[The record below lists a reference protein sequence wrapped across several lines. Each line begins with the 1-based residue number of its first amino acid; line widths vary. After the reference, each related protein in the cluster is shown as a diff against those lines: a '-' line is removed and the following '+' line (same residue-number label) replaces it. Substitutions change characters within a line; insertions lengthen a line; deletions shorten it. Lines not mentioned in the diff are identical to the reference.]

1 MSEHNTTVITGEP
14 QPGSLEGVA
23 LYLAATRPPFLI
35 AGALPV
41 FIGLGA
47 AWYVDHAFS
56 LITAILTV
64 LGAVIAHAGIN
75 VFNDY
80 YDHLNG
86 TDENNT
92 DRIFPFT
99 GGSRF
104 IQNGLLSPEQCRN
117 FALFLFALTM
127 LIGLVLT
134 YLSGPELIL
143 IGFLGLLIGW
153 AYSAPP
159 LALNSHG
166 FGELCVGL
174 GFGTLIPLGAFYTQT
189 SQFALEPLLIGIPY
203 GLLTA
208 NLLVIN
214 QFPDRSA
221 DMAAG
226 KHHLVVRMPVHLGRW
241 LYLIIAG
248 LAYVLLP
255 VFVLNNLLPGL
266 VLLGLIA
273 APFSL
278 YAAMSL
284 IWYADQPGK
293 LTQPIK
299 LTILAMV
306 LMGISSSL
314 ALLLA

>member
-1 MSEHNTTVITGEP
+1 MSEDNTTVITGEP

-47 AWYVDHAFS
+47 AWYVNHDFS
-56 LITAILTV
+56 LIAAILTV
-64 LGAVIAHAGIN
+64 IGAVIAHAGIN

-92 DRIFPFT
+92 NRIFPFT

-104 IQNGLLSPEQCRN
+104 IQNELLNPEQCRN
-117 FALFLFALTM
+117 FALFLFALTVA
-127 LIGLVLT
+127 IGLVLT
-134 YLSGPELIL
+134 YLSGPVLIL
-143 IGFLGLLIGW
+143 IGFFGLLIGW

-159 LALNSHG
+159 MALNNHG
-166 FGELCVGL
+166 FGEFSVAM
-174 GFGTLIPLGAFYTQT
+174 GFGTLIPLGTFYTQT
-189 SQFALEPLLIGIPY
+189 GQLALEPLIMGIPY

-226 KHHLVVRMPVHLGRW
+226 KHHLVVRMPTHVGRW
-241 LYLIIAG
+241 LYLIMAGIAY
-248 LAYVLLP
+248 ALLP
-255 VFVLNNLLPGL
+255 IFALYDLLPSL
-266 VLLGLIA
+266 ILLGLIA
-273 APFSL
+273 APLSL

-299 LTILAMV
+299 MTILAMI
-306 LMGISSSL
+306 LLGISSSL

>member
-14 QPGSLEGVA
+14 QPGSLEGAA

-47 AWYVDHAFS
+47 AWYVGHVFN
-56 LITAILTV
+56 LILAILTV

-104 IQNGLLSPEQCRN
+104 IQNGLISPEECRN
-117 FALFLFALTM
+117 FALFLFALTTV
-127 LIGLVLT
+127 IGLILT

-143 IGFLGLLIGW
+143 IGFAGLLIGW

-166 FGELCVGL
+166 LGEICVGL
-174 GFGTLIPLGAFYTQT
+174 GFGTLIPLGTFYTQT

-226 KHHLVVRMPVHLGRW
+226 KHHLVVRMPIQAGRW
-241 LYLIIAG
+241 LYLMIAG

-255 VFVLNNLLPGL
+255 IFVLNNLLPGL
-266 VLLGLIA
+266 VLLGMIA
-273 APFSL
+273 APLSL

-284 IWYADQPGK
+284 IWYANQPSK
-293 LTQPIK
+293 LAQSIK
-299 LTILAMV
+299 LTIMAMI